1 LTRSAAFST
10 LGAMPGH
17 LPVRAWAVASLV
29 LFATAGPATSQ
40 QERTRPVIYKW
51 VDING
56 IAHYTTD
63 PDDIPSELRDRL
75 DEVRRQRPTQPEEP
89 AEPAQP
95 APLDLDDPWAEV
107 SVEKP
112 DDLWVVQDSLGSPD
126 EIGSDD
132 PFGEDPARDPAAERR
147 RKAEQQALDQRI
159 ADLRAQI
166 SVDEELLKT
175 WIANPEVD
183 PVMAADD
190 PEFREVALR
199 LPRLHSDLAELE
211 QKRQAMGGAP
221 EEAAP

>member
-10 LGAMPGH
+10 LDAMPGH
-17 LPVRAWAVASLV
+17 LPVRAWAVASFV

-40 QERTRPVIYKW
+40 QETTRPIIYKW

-75 DEVRRQRPTQPEEP
+75 DEVRRQRQTDPVEP
-89 AEPAQP
+89 AEA
-95 APLDLDDPWAEV
+95 APLDPYDPWAEV
-107 SVEKP
+107 SVEEP
-112 DDLWVVQDSLGSPD
+112 DDLWVVQDSLGSAD

-132 PFGEDPARDPAAERR
+132 PFGVSPTSDPAEERR
-147 RKAEQQALDQRI
+147 RKAERQALDQQI
-159 ADLRAQI
+159 EKLQAQI

-190 PEFREVALR
+190 PGFREVALR
-199 LPRLHSDLAELE
+199 LPRLHADLAELE
-211 QKRQAMGGAP
+211 QKRGAMSGAP